1 MQEAKTHLD
10 HLVEEA
16 AAGDAFLICK
26 AGKPMACVTPID
38 QDTSPKPL
46 PRRLGLL
53 EGQCSVPDD
62 FDRLGSEASSDLFEG
77 A

>member
-1 MQEAKTHLD
+1 M
-10 HLVEEA
+10 EEA

-26 AGKPMACVTPID
+26 AGKPMVCVTPID
-38 QDTSPKPL
+38 QHTSPKPL

-62 FDRLGSEASSDLFEG
+62 FDHLDSEAIADLFEG

>member
-1 MQEAKTHLD
+1 M
-10 HLVEEA
+10 
-16 AAGDAFLICK
+16 
-26 AGKPMACVTPID
+26 PMACVTPID

-53 EGQCSVPDD
+53 EGQCSVPDH
-62 FDRLGSEASSDLFEG
+62 FDRLGSDVIADLFEG